1 MTASNWTIE
10 TLVDGTRMFFDAA
23 DKRNGSLY
31 VCDVGGGLAGSAL
44 IGSLRE
50 AGLWSAAEPK
60 VIADEQK
67 VAYKAGLQFVEACEY
82 TLAGKRVVLLRCDHP
97 KFPSDAARFAQWQ
110 AVASSLSKQ
119 GS

>member
-67 VAYKAGLQFVEACEY
+67 AAYKAGLQFVEACEY
-82 TLAGKRVVLLRCDHP
+82 TIAGKRAVLLRCDHP
-97 KFPSDAARFAQWQ
+97 KFPSDAARFGEWQ